1 MFIGNIEVFG
11 IVYKIQNMINNKVY
25 IGVTTQEGGFN
36 SRYRY
41 SGSGIERVLGD
52 KQGRKKC
59 YNGATNIHL
68 LNSINKYGIESF
80 DVVEIL
86 DVAFSNQELNIKEKV
101 WISIYDSFNNGYNKT
116 IGGEGVSGR
125 NGNLNP
131 MYGNGHR
138 IKGEKNGMYG
148 KNILNLQKKK
158 LGKRHLVDHHQL
170 KV

>member
-68 LNSINKYGIESF
+68 LNSINKYGIDSF

-86 DVAFSNQELNIKEKV
+86 DVAFSNLREKLDVALANAELVSKEVK
-101 WISIYDSFNNGYNKT
+101 ISYDNENVYIDCDLYCVESIGEKT
-116 IGGEGVSGR
+116 IFQ
-125 NGNLNP
+125 
-131 MYGNGHR
+131 
-138 IKGEKNGMYG
+138 IK
-148 KNILNLQKKK
+148 
-158 LGKRHLVDHHQL
+158 
-170 KV
+170 